1 MLEAFVILTRG
12 GFVLWAWPFTLYV
25 SPSFASTAFSL
36 SSAASTAT
44 ATAINAAVTA
54 LIHNVLIEEKGG
66 SNVYHPPNSQYELRW
81 KAENHMGL
89 LFVAVYAKSLYLTY
103 IEELLESVKKSFVA
117 LYTEMR
123 GKDAEAAVAGDYHM
137 AFDEKFNKIRTRLE
151 HKDLESRN
159 SKALRSQ
166 SSKDAPF
173 GVTGPSNHA
182 ANGGTESQS
191 DVDELAAVSS
201 GSPGGLRGK
210 LPPPRGRGGHRG
222 KAGAMASRAAPS
234 PPAEKKKR
242 GPRVW
247 EDGKVSKQMEQE
259 LDRSKTVDTDG
270 EEMDERQQGA
280 LRSQWI
286 DEASLGRKTAD
297 GYYEAADLVAAAPAA
312 RRVQGTGTDADDEDE
327 SQDEAE
333 GVNGTNS
340 IAASSSSG
348 VFSFFRSMAAG
359 GRTLSEADLHPI
371 MVKVKE
377 HLINKNVAA
386 DIAQNLCDSVMK
398 ALVGQ
403 KIGSFQRITA
413 VVNDQIELSLQR
425 ILTPKSS
432 TDVLRDI
439 FAARAERRPYTIVF
453 CGVNGVGKS
462 TNLAKV
468 VFLLQ
473 QNGCKPLIVGGD
485 TFRSGAVE
493 QLKVHARNL
502 NALSSG
508 SKVELYEK
516 GYGKDPAGI
525 AKEAIAY
532 ATANGFD
539 VVLVDTAGRMQDN
552 EPLMRALAK
561 LVTMN
566 SPDKII
572 FVGEAL
578 VGNEAVD
585 QLTKFNRALRDFS
598 GVQNPRQ
605 IDGIILTKFDT
616 IDEKVGAALSMT
628 YITGQPILFVGTGQ
642 TYTDLKRLNVR
653 AIVQTLLR

>member
-1 MLEAFVILTRG
+1 MYDAAELTASAPSTARRG
-12 GFVLWAWPFTLYV
+12 PL
-25 SPSFASTAFSL
+25 AST
-36 SSAASTAT
+36 
-44 ATAINAAVTA
+44 
-54 LIHNVLIEEKGG
+54 H
-66 SNVYHPPNSQYELRW
+66 
-81 KAENHMGL
+81 
-89 LFVAVYAKSLYLTY
+89 
-103 IEELLESVKKSFVA
+103 
-117 LYTEMR
+117 
-123 GKDAEAAVAGDYHM
+123 
-137 AFDEKFNKIRTRLE
+137 
-151 HKDLESRN
+151 
-159 SKALRSQ
+159 
-166 SSKDAPF
+166 
-173 GVTGPSNHA
+173 
-182 ANGGTESQS
+182 
-191 DVDELAAVSS
+191 
-201 GSPGGLRGK
+201 
-210 LPPPRGRGGHRG
+210 
-222 KAGAMASRAAPS
+222 
-234 PPAEKKKR
+234 
-242 GPRVW
+242 
-247 EDGKVSKQMEQE
+247 
-259 LDRSKTVDTDG
+259 
-270 EEMDERQQGA
+270 
-280 LRSQWI
+280 
-286 DEASLGRKTAD
+286 
-297 GYYEAADLVAAAPAA
+297 
-312 RRVQGTGTDADDEDE
+312 TGTDADDEAE
-327 SQDEAE
+327 SDGDGGAP
-333 GVNGTNS
+333 NGG
-340 IAASSSSG
+340 AASAPTASSG
-348 VFSFFRSMAAG
+348 ISSFFRNLASG
-359 GRTLSEADLHPI
+359 GRTLTDADLQPV
-371 MVKVKE
+371 MAKVKE
-377 HLINKNVAA
+377 HLITKNVAA
-386 DIAQNLCDSVMK
+386 DIAQNLCDSVST

-403 KIGSFQRITA
+403 KIGSFQRIAT
-413 VVNDQIELSLQR
+413 VVNDQIEVALRR
-425 ILTPKSS
+425 ILTPKTS
-432 TDVLRDI
+432 TDLLRDI

-508 SKVELYEK
+508 GKVELYEK

-532 ATANGFD
+532 ATANAFD